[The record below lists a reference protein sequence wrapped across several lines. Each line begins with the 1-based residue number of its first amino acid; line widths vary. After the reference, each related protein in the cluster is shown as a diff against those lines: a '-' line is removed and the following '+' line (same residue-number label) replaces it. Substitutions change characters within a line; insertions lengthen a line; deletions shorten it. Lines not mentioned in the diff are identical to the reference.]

1 MTSPSPVVSA
11 EISSPGKSSLTSWW
25 KNLKQKNQQDDNQDI
40 PINNLDNSNSSS
52 KKHHHHHHHHHNIH
66 NLLHSD
72 NDQENNSSSQSNSN
86 TTTSDGGKP
95 IRPFLG
101 FKSRSS
107 FSVRPL
113 SLYDNSSSHQQTQ
126 QLSTSAHSSSSNH
139 EKLRLHRDSFI
150 QQRQQEFFGDSQVF
164 GVPLAQSIDIAEGK
178 IFITSDDDD
187 LVRYGRIPRV
197 IASCGSFL
205 KQNGLD
211 IEGIFRVAGSARRV
225 KQLQLIFSS
234 PPDYGSKID
243 WDGFTVHDSASLFR
257 KFLGSLPEPLIPLSL
272 YFAFREPLQK
282 RPLIVKWL
290 KEREKKLVP
299 SSNDTN
305 STTPSSQV
313 NTTSKL
319 PAKSTKSNLTSALS
333 ATKNQSESAPSELP
347 SADPMDRNKIESVTA
362 TVTETKTP
370 AASIVDESK
379 STETEKDANNIITQ
393 QTNVDSKVS
402 VADDSTKSLA
412 TADAQEEATKVTET
426 ISLDTQEP
434 AEISKDTKPDDLK
447 ASNETAPQES
457 TSKKTD
463 TNKPSTTIK
472 KKSKKSEK
480 LKKEK
485 KEALKEYAQL
495 FDKLPSLQKQLLFY
509 ILDLMAIFN
518 EHADKNLMPAKNLA
532 AVFQPSI
539 LSHTDHDMS
548 PEEYAL
554 SSLVIEFMIQYSYKI
569 LPAAQVYAQKLNKNN
584 TSNKSKKSLEDD
596 GKSQQSVVHDSNNK
610 DKITSIENNDTT
622 NNQDTN
628 TIPKSTSRSSLQ
640 NPDIIIEE
648 NQSEI
653 ESSVNE
659 DKTETQKQT
668 NMPISITQ
676 HNKTETLP
684 PNSFQR
690 FTRKHSKSLSSVQN
704 PSDML
709 RVNSRKL
716 PSPASSLGTSDY
728 PSIKGNQLSLV
739 VSNITDD
746 GGISDSAMD
755 TEDDDLLADSRT
767 RSSSFEVSNKTS
779 LLQSNNNNNNNSNI
793 GSNLITPTSSEFPS
807 VSPVIPSLSGN
818 KSIHSSSPN
827 VSPSKLSK
835 VINAD
840 KQLES
845 ISQPPAIKVD
855 DFFVQGSQNQEQ
867 QDNITPIKSNN
878 SIYKSPNNIT
888 SSHSIISGS
897 GSPSSHSGFLQHLT
911 RPLSMF
917 GSPRMRASSIDGS
930 IDNSLSLKNVISS
943 NESLKLSSPQKQNNN
958 GLFAINT
965 NNKNDS
971 TGNLSASAT
980 SLTRK
985 LTGSSN
991 PTTPTGETT
1000 NIASYSS
1007 PTASSTTAT
1016 GATNDRSSRW
1026 DENNNNTQKDA
1037 SNVLS
1042 PDSKDKKKSSGW
1054 FNKLRSRSSSRSKP

>member
-40 PINNLDNSNSSS
+40 PINNLDNSNSS
-52 KKHHHHHHHHHNIH
+52 KKHHHHHHHHNIH
-66 NLLHSD
+66 NLLHPD
-72 NDQENNSSSQSNSN
+72 NDQENSSNSNSN
-86 TTTSDGGKP
+86 TSTSEGGKP

-126 QLSTSAHSSSSNH
+126 QLSTSAYSSGSSH

-299 SSNDTN
+299 SSNDTT
-305 STTPSSQV
+305 STTTTAVTPAATPSKV

-333 ATKNQSESAPSELP
+333 ATKNQSESTPSSSTP
-347 SADPMDRNKIESVTA
+347 SDAKDANKIESTATTQNQVTA
-362 TVTETKTP
+362 SAE
-370 AASIVDESK
+370 DGSK
-379 STETEKDANNIITQ
+379 SAEVNANDILSQ
-393 QTNVDSKVS
+393 QRNDSSKV
-402 VADDSTKSLA
+402 DDSTTSLA
-412 TADAQEEATKVTET
+412 KSDAREEATKVTET
-426 ISLDTQEP
+426 IPVVVVEEP
-434 AEISKDTKPDDLK
+434 AESLQIPKPK
-447 ASNETAPQES
+447 ETETQES
-457 TSKKTD
+457 TIK
-463 TNKPSTTIK
+463 KPSSNKTTTIK

-480 LKKEK
+480 LRKEK

-495 FDKLPSLQKQLLFY
+495 FDQLPSLQKQLLFY
-509 ILDLMAIFN
+509 ILDLMAIFT

-548 PEEYAL
+548 PEEYTL

-584 TSNKSKKSLEDD
+584 INKSKKNLEDEAE
-596 GKSQQSVVHDSNNK
+596 SQKIVVDASNNNEK
-610 DKITSIENNDTT
+610 DTKEKNDDTTNNTTNDTT
-622 NNQDTN
+622 NNKDTN

-640 NPDIIIEE
+640 NPEIIIEE

-653 ESSVNE
+653 ESSLNNNE
-659 DKTETQKQT
+659 TTTQQETNIPVT
-668 NMPISITQ
+668 ITQ

-728 PSIKGNQLSLV
+728 PSIKGNHLSLV

-755 TEDDDLLADSRT
+755 TEDDDVLADSRT
-767 RSSSFEVSNKTS
+767 RSSSFEVSNKAS
-779 LLQSNNNNNNNSNI
+779 LLQSVNNNNNSNS
-793 GSNLITPTSSEFPS
+793 GGNLITPTSSEFPLA
-807 VSPVIPSLSGN
+807 SPAIPSLPGN
-818 KSIHSSSPN
+818 RSIHSSSPN

-835 VINAD
+835 VITFD
-840 KQLES
+840 KQHES
-845 ISQPPAIKVD
+845 VSPPPAIKVD
-855 DFFVQGSQNQEQ
+855 NYFVQGSQNHQQHQQQ
-867 QDNITPIKSNN
+867 QDNVTPIKSNN
-878 SIYKSPNNIT
+878 SIYKSPSNIT

-897 GSPSSHSGFLQHLT
+897 GSPSNHSGFLQHLT

-943 NESLKLSSPQKQNNN
+943 NESLKLSSPKKQNTN
-958 GLFAINT
+958 GLAATNT
-965 NNKNDS
+965 NGKNDS
-971 TGNLSASAT
+971 TGNLLA
-980 SLTRK
+980 
-985 LTGSSN
+985 
-991 PTTPTGETT
+991 PTTSITLQLVLQMIDHQDGMKIILILPKKRLL
-1000 NIASYSS
+1000 ISYLQIQRIRKNHLVGLIS
-1007 PTASSTTAT
+1007 
-1016 GATNDRSSRW
+1016 
-1026 DENNNNTQKDA
+1026 
-1037 SNVLS
+1037 
-1042 PDSKDKKKSSGW
+1042 
-1054 FNKLRSRSSSRSKP
+1054 